1 MSQFEPFLALEAS
14 AGSGKTF
21 ALSVRFVALILKG
34 AKINE
39 ILALTFTKK
48 AANEMQ
54 KRIIET
60 FLNLE
65 KENKTSECNELCK
78 LLGKDKEELISLR
91 DAKKEE
97 FLRTEL
103 KISTFDAFFGKI
115 LRVFALNLGLSSD
128 FTMSEERL
136 DVREIFLKLLKKDEL
151 KDLAYYIN
159 LVDEKENFF
168 NELEKFYENAYFQNR
183 PKIPNPSKAYIN
195 KAYSELRSYCL
206 GLTHVKNYK
215 NLCDNFKSEVLDL
228 SVFM

>member
-34 AKINE
+34 ARINE

-183 PKIPNPSKAYIN
+183 P
-195 KAYSELRSYCL
+195 
-206 GLTHVKNYK
+206 
-215 NLCDNFKSEVLDL
+215 
-228 SVFM
+228 